1 MIVNFLYTCWAAR
14 VTQLWNEVLCSPSV
28 PQDKRWIQP
37 LTPVFTSG
45 FHLLSLFISFLSLPP
60 APYIVNVKFH
70 SKEILCHFATWLS
83 DCVTAEKQTS
93 LCFSYETWSK
103 RADKMHEVKSKSCA
117 EVELS
122 YVDLC
127 VKVKRT
133 ISIFL
138 ENTSVIPRQQENS
151 TAECLC
157 GMRLQLTWSDQ
168 HSGFPFQFQN
178 REKLT
183 LLSLC
188 PSPVESTA
196 HSPRVWSATW
206 INDQTVI
213 CSVSILIV

>member
-37 LTPVFTSG
+37 LTPVFTSS

-70 SKEILCHFATWLS
+70 ISKEILNVIVWLC
-83 DCVTAEKQTS
+83 DGRKANVRI
-93 LCFSYETWSK
+93 FSHARHDQK

-127 VKVKRT
+127 VKVKWHYFHLSRKH
-133 ISIFL
+133 IGD
-138 ENTSVIPRQQENS
+138 PQAAENS
-151 TAECLC
+151 TAECWNEAPAHLIP
-157 GMRLQLTWSDQ
+157 SQ

-178 REKLT
+178 RAY
-183 LLSLC
+183 
-188 PSPVESTA
+188 PFESA
-196 HSPRVWSATW
+196 LH
-206 INDQTVI
+206 Q
-213 CSVSILIV
+213 